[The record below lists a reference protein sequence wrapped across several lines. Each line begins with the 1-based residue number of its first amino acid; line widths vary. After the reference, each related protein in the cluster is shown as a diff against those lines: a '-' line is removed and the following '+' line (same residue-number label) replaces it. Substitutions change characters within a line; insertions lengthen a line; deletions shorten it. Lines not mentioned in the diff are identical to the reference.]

1 MTNAVAAAE
10 AALERGDYGQCIAL
24 LEPLAEATPI
34 SDNQGAEIRMLLVT
48 AWMGK
53 GDESK
58 ALSTCRLLTR
68 CKDPD
73 LKTRARQL
81 LDVLEA
87 PSLARPASW
96 SMQLPTLE
104 MDPRVGKR
112 PKLFNRRKLRPP
124 PPSPPTGPTRAPAAG
139 FAVLVITVLIGLT
152 LLLSGCVRITGDLSI
167 PGPDRVE
174 MAWTI
179 DSRSGLKLP
188 WQDAFSRELRAMHLP
203 WKIRNSGN
211 GHLEVKAPPQN
222 SEEAAALLSQTVE
235 AAGRSAGLVLPAPSL
250 RLEERNWLVGLE
262 QELLLELD
270 LSALENLNELQIA
283 VRLGNQ
289 ASMCRLESSPSMANK
304 NAKGELIWPLTI
316 GMQNR
321 LQWSQW
327 RWSPLGLGSVVIVAL
342 LVLTASLQRLRLL
355 MGFGYPELP
364 S

>member
-68 CKDPD
+68 CKDPE

-222 SEEAAALLSQTVE
+222 SEEATALLSQTVE

-289 ASMCRLESSPSMANK
+289 ASMRRLESSPSVANK

>member
-68 CKDPD
+68 CKDPE

-222 SEEAAALLSQTVE
+222 GEEAAALLSQTVE

-289 ASMCRLESSPSMANK
+289 ASMRRLESSPSVANK

>member
-68 CKDPD
+68 CKDPE

-250 RLEERNWLVGLE
+250 SLEERNWLVGLE

-289 ASMCRLESSPSMANK
+289 ASMRRLESSPSVANK

>member
-1 MTNAVAAAE
+1 MTNALVAAE

-24 LEPLAEATPI
+24 LEPLAEANTI
-34 SDNQGAEIRMLLVT
+34 SDSQGAEIHMLLVT

-58 ALSTCRLLTR
+58 ALSTCRRLTR
-68 CKDPD
+68 CKDPE
-73 LKTRARQL
+73 LRTRARQL

-87 PSLARPASW
+87 PSLERPASW

-104 MDPRVGKR
+104 MDPRVGQR
-112 PKLFNRRKLRPP
+112 PKLFNRRKLPPP

-139 FAVLVITVLIGLT
+139 FALLVITVLVGLM
-152 LLLSGCVRITGDLSI
+152 LLLSGCVRITADLSL

-203 WKIRNSGN
+203 WKVRNSGH
-211 GHLEVKAPPQN
+211 GHLEVKAPTQN
-222 SEEAAALLSQTVE
+222 SEDAAALLSQTVE
-235 AAGRSAGLVLPAPSL
+235 AAGRTAGLVLPAPTL
-250 RLEERNWLVGLE
+250 KLEERNWLVGLK

-270 LSALENLNELQIA
+270 LRALESLNELQIV

-289 ASMCRLESSPSMANK
+289 ASLHDLQSSPAIASK

-316 GMQNR
+316 GVQNR
-321 LQWSQW
+321 LQWS
-327 RWSPLGLGSVVIVAL
+327 
-342 LVLTASLQRLRLL
+342 
-355 MGFGYPELP
+355 
-364 S
+364 

>member
-68 CKDPD
+68 CKDPE

-203 WKIRNSGN
+203 WKIRNAGN

-289 ASMCRLESSPSMANK
+289 ASMRRLESSPSVANK

>member
-68 CKDPD
+68 CKDPE

-112 PKLFNRRKLRPP
+112 TKLFSRRKLPPP

-289 ASMCRLESSPSMANK
+289 ASMRRLESSPSMANK

>member
-68 CKDPD
+68 CKDPE

-139 FAVLVITVLIGLT
+139 FAVLVVTVLIGLT

-289 ASMCRLESSPSMANK
+289 ASMRRLESSPSVANK

-342 LVLTASLQRLRLL
+342 LVLSASLQRLRLL

>member
-68 CKDPD
+68 CKDPE

-250 RLEERNWLVGLE
+250 RLKERNWLVGLE

-289 ASMCRLESSPSMANK
+289 ASMRRLESSPSVANK

>member
-68 CKDPD
+68 CKDPE

-139 FAVLVITVLIGLT
+139 FAVLVVTVLIGLT

-289 ASMCRLESSPSMANK
+289 ASMRRLESSPSVANK

>member
-10 AALERGDYGQCIAL
+10 AALERGDYGQCIAI

-68 CKDPD
+68 CKDPE

-250 RLEERNWLVGLE
+250 RLKERNWLVGLE

-289 ASMCRLESSPSMANK
+289 ASMRRLESSPSVANK

>member
-68 CKDPD
+68 CKDPE

-203 WKIRNSGN
+203 WQIRNSGN

-289 ASMCRLESSPSMANK
+289 ASMRRLESSPSMANK

>member
-139 FAVLVITVLIGLT
+139 FAVLVVTVLIGLT

-289 ASMCRLESSPSMANK
+289 ASMRRLESSPSVANK

>member
-139 FAVLVITVLIGLT
+139 FAVLVVTVLIGLT

-289 ASMCRLESSPSMANK
+289 ASMRRLESSPSVANK

-342 LVLTASLQRLRLL
+342 FVLSASLQRLRLL

>member
-68 CKDPD
+68 CKDPE

-289 ASMCRLESSPSMANK
+289 ASMRRLESSPSMANK

>member
-1 MTNAVAAAE
+1 
-10 AALERGDYGQCIAL
+10 
-24 LEPLAEATPI
+24 
-34 SDNQGAEIRMLLVT
+34 
-48 AWMGK
+48 
-53 GDESK
+53 
-58 ALSTCRLLTR
+58 
-68 CKDPD
+68 
-73 LKTRARQL
+73 
-81 LDVLEA
+81 
-87 PSLARPASW
+87 
-96 SMQLPTLE
+96 
-104 MDPRVGKR
+104 
-112 PKLFNRRKLRPP
+112 
-124 PPSPPTGPTRAPAAG
+124 
-139 FAVLVITVLIGLT
+139 
-152 LLLSGCVRITGDLSI
+152 
-167 PGPDRVE
+167 

-289 ASMCRLESSPSMANK
+289 ASMRRLESSPSVANK

>member
-68 CKDPD
+68 CKDPE

-139 FAVLVITVLIGLT
+139 FAVLVVTVLIGLT

-222 SEEAAALLSQTVE
+222 SEEAACTPQPNSGSSRTKRRPGLASTFPQIGRAQLARGTRAR
-235 AAGRSAGLVLPAPSL
+235 AAFG
-250 RLEERNWLVGLE
+250 
-262 QELLLELD
+262 
-270 LSALENLNELQIA
+270 
-283 VRLGNQ
+283 
-289 ASMCRLESSPSMANK
+289 
-304 NAKGELIWPLTI
+304 I
-316 GMQNR
+316 GSKR
-321 LQWSQW
+321 
-327 RWSPLGLGSVVIVAL
+327 P
-342 LVLTASLQRLRLL
+342 
-355 MGFGYPELP
+355 
-364 S
+364 

>member
-68 CKDPD
+68 CKDPE

-188 WQDAFSRELRAMHLP
+188 WQDAFSQELRAMHLP

-289 ASMCRLESSPSMANK
+289 ASMRRLESSPSMANK

>member
-1 MTNAVAAAE
+1 MTHALAAAE

-24 LEPLAEATPI
+24 LEPLAEANPI
-34 SDNQGAEIRMLLVT
+34 RDSQGAEIRLLLVT

-58 ALSTCRLLTR
+58 ALNICRLLTR
-68 CKDPD
+68 CKDPE
-73 LKTRARQL
+73 LRNRARQL

-87 PSLARPASW
+87 PSLARPESW
-96 SMQLPTLE
+96 SIQIPALE
-104 MDPRVGKR
+104 MDSSVGQR
-112 PKLFNRRKLRPP
+112 PKLLNRRKLPPP
-124 PPSPPTGPTRAPAAG
+124 PPSPPTGPTRAPATG
-139 FAVLVITVLIGLT
+139 FAVLVITVLVGLT
-152 LLLSGCVRITGDLSI
+152 LLLSGCVRITADLSL

-179 DSRSGLKLP
+179 DSRSGLRLP
-188 WQDAFSRELRAMHLP
+188 WQDAFSRELRAMNLP

-211 GHLEVKAPPQN
+211 GHLEVKAPTQN
-222 SEEAAALLSQTVE
+222 SEDAAALLSQTVA
-235 AAGRSAGLVLPAPSL
+235 AAGRTAGLVLPTPTL
-250 RLEERNWLVGLE
+250 KLEERNWIVGLK

-270 LSALENLNELQIA
+270 LSALERLNELEIA

-289 ASMCRLESSPSMANK
+289 AGLRSLQSSPAVASK

-316 GMQNR
+316 GVQNR

-327 RWSPLGLGSVVIVAL
+327 RWSRLGLGSLAILAL

>member
-1 MTNAVAAAE
+1 MTNALAAAE

-24 LEPLAEATPI
+24 LEPLAEANPI
-34 SDNQGAEIRMLLVT
+34 TNSQGAEIRMLLVT

-58 ALSTCRLLTR
+58 ALSICRLLTR
-68 CKDPD
+68 CKD
-73 LKTRARQL
+73 LEVRNKARQL

-87 PSLARPASW
+87 PSLARPESW

-104 MDPRVGKR
+104 MDPSVGKR
-112 PKLFNRRKLRPP
+112 PKLLSRRKLPPP

-139 FAVLVITVLIGLT
+139 FAVLVITVLVGLT
-152 LLLSGCVRITGDLSI
+152 LLLSGCVRITADLSL

-179 DSRSGLKLP
+179 DSRSGLQLP
-188 WQDAFSRELRAMHLP
+188 WQDAFSQELRARHLP
-203 WKIRNSGN
+203 WNIRNAGN
-211 GHLEVKAPPQN
+211 GHLEVKAPTQN
-222 SEEAAALLSQTVE
+222 SEEASALLSQTVA
-235 AAGRSAGLVLPAPSL
+235 AAGRTAGLVLPAPTL
-250 RLEERNWLVGLE
+250 KLDERNWLVGLK

-270 LSALENLNELQIA
+270 LSALDSLNELQIA
-283 VRLGNQ
+283 VRLRDQ
-289 ASMCRLESSPSMANK
+289 ASLRSLQSSPAIASK

-316 GMQNR
+316 GVQNR

-327 RWSPLGLGSVVIVAL
+327 RWSRLGLGSLAILAL

>member
-68 CKDPD
+68 CKDPE

-167 PGPDRVE
+167 PGPDRLE

-289 ASMCRLESSPSMANK
+289 ASMRRLESSPSVANK

>member
-68 CKDPD
+68 CKDPE

-289 ASMCRLESSPSMANK
+289 ASMRRLESSPSVANK

>member
-68 CKDPD
+68 CKDPE

-139 FAVLVITVLIGLT
+139 FAVLVVTVLIGLT

-289 ASMCRLESSPSMANK
+289 ASMRRLESSPSVANK
-304 NAKGELIWPLTI
+304 NAKGELIWPLKI

>member
-1 MTNAVAAAE
+1 MTNALSAAE

-24 LEPLAEATPI
+24 LEPLAEANPI
-34 SDNQGAEIRMLLVT
+34 SDSQGAEIRMLLVT

-53 GDESK
+53 GDEGK
-58 ALSTCRLLTR
+58 ALSLCRLLTR

-73 LKTRARQL
+73 LRTRARQL

-112 PKLFNRRKLRPP
+112 PKLFNRRKLPP
-124 PPSPPTGPTRAPAAG
+124 RPPSPPTGPTRAPAAG
-139 FAVLVITVLIGLT
+139 FAVLVLTFLVGLT
-152 LLLSGCVRITGDLSI
+152 LLLSGCVRITADLNL

-179 DSRSGLKLP
+179 DSRSGLNLP
-188 WQDAFSRELRAMHLP
+188 WQAAFSRELRAMHLP
-203 WKIRNSGN
+203 WKIRSSGN
-211 GHLEVKAPPQN
+211 GHLEVKAPTQ
-222 SEEAAALLSQTVE
+222 SSQDAAALLSQTVE
-235 AAGRSAGLVLPAPSL
+235 AAGRSAGLALPAPTL
-250 RLEERNWLVGLE
+250 KLEERNWLVGLR

-270 LSALENLNELQIA
+270 LSALESLNELQIA
-283 VRLGNQ
+283 VRLGDQ
-289 ASMCRLESSPSMANK
+289 ASLRSLKSSPSAAIK
-304 NAKGELIWPLTI
+304 NDKGELIWPLTI
-316 GMQNR
+316 GVQNCLR
-321 LQWSQW
+321 WNQW
-327 RWSPLGLGSVVIVAL
+327 RWSRLGLGSLAILAL
-342 LVLTASLQRLRLL
+342 LVLTALLQRLRLL

>member
-68 CKDPD
+68 CKDPE

-235 AAGRSAGLVLPAPSL
+235 AAGLSAGLVLPAPSL

-289 ASMCRLESSPSMANK
+289 ASMRRLESSPSVANK

>member
-68 CKDPD
+68 CKDPE

-139 FAVLVITVLIGLT
+139 FAVLVVTVLIGLT

-188 WQDAFSRELRAMHLP
+188 WQDAFSRELRALHLP

-289 ASMCRLESSPSMANK
+289 ASMRRLESSPSMANK

>member
-68 CKDPD
+68 CKDPE

-188 WQDAFSRELRAMHLP
+188 WQDAFSRELMAMHLP

-289 ASMCRLESSPSMANK
+289 ASMRRLESSPSVANK

>member
-289 ASMCRLESSPSMANK
+289 ASMRRLESSPSVANK

>member
-68 CKDPD
+68 CKDPE

-188 WQDAFSRELRAMHLP
+188 WQDAFSRELRALHLP

-289 ASMCRLESSPSMANK
+289 ASMRRLESSPSMANK

-316 GMQNR
+316 GRQNR

>member
-34 SDNQGAEIRMLLVT
+34 GDNQGADIRMLLVT

-68 CKDPD
+68 CKDPE

-139 FAVLVITVLIGLT
+139 FAVLVVTVLIGLT

-188 WQDAFSRELRAMHLP
+188 WQDAFSRELRAMHLH
-203 WKIRNSGN
+203 WKIRNAGN

-289 ASMCRLESSPSMANK
+289 ASMRRLESSPSMANK

>member
-68 CKDPD
+68 CKDPE

-139 FAVLVITVLIGLT
+139 FAVLVVTVLIGLT

-289 ASMCRLESSPSMANK
+289 ASMRRLESSPSMANK

>member
-68 CKDPD
+68 CKDPE

-87 PSLARPASW
+87 PSLARPASL

-139 FAVLVITVLIGLT
+139 FAVLVVTVLIGLT

-289 ASMCRLESSPSMANK
+289 ASMRRLESSPSVANK

>member
-139 FAVLVITVLIGLT
+139 FAVLVVTVLIGLT

-289 ASMCRLESSPSMANK
+289 ASMRRLESSPSMANK

>member
-1 MTNAVAAAE
+1 MTKALAAAE

-34 SDNQGAEIRMLLVT
+34 SESQGAEIRMLLVT

-68 CKDPD
+68 CKDPE
-73 LKTRARQL
+73 LKIRARQL

-87 PSLARPASW
+87 PSLDRPASW

-112 PKLFNRRKLRPP
+112 TKLFSRRKLPPP
-124 PPSPPTGPTRAPAAG
+124 PPSPPTGPTRPPAAG
-139 FAVLVITVLIGLT
+139 FAVLVITVLVGLT
-152 LLLSGCVRITGDLSI
+152 LLLSGCVRITADLSL

-179 DSRSGLKLP
+179 DSRSGLQLP
-188 WQDAFSRELRAMHLP
+188 WQDAFSQELREMHLP
-203 WKIRNSGN
+203 WKIRYSKN
-211 GHLEVKAPPQN
+211 GHLDVKAPIQN
-222 SEEAAALLSQTVE
+222 SEDAAALLSQTVA
-235 AAGRSAGLVLPAPSL
+235 AAGRTAGLVLPAPTL
-250 RLEERNWLVGLE
+250 KLEERNWLVGLK
-262 QELLLELD
+262 QELLFELD
-270 LSALENLNELQIA
+270 LSALESLNELQVS

-289 ASMCRLESSPSMANK
+289 ASLRRLQSSPAMASK
-304 NAKGELIWPLTI
+304 NTKGELIWPLTT
-316 GMQNR
+316 GVKNR
-321 LQWSQW
+321 LQWTQW
-327 RWSPLGLGSVVIVAL
+327 RWSRLGLGSVVIVVL